1 MLTSDWPQFGIF
13 ARNLRA
19 ISGDNVDSIQL
30 LDEGGCPTD
39 PVIFSGL
46 EKVAGSND
54 LQGTFEAFKFSDSS
68 VVRFQV
74 GVYGYVLIYLS
85 IIHSVKYFLFLNL
98 NIFVAQV
105 SVQFCV
111 GECRPVS
118 CDNGKESFGRR
129 RRSAEA
135 GGDQL
140 TVTPRPLPDFSV
152 ATLPSMPGAGQ
163 PRASQLVYDD
173 RIGQEIIEGDSEL
186 SKEIYVESGTTVDKI
201 RDPYG
206 GLGEGRSIET
216 GGEMVCTT
224 MTVLVAA
231 SVGVV
236 LLQVI
241 NTRL

>member
-1 MLTSDWPQFGIF
+1 MPVLTSDWPQFGIF

-30 LDEGGCPTD
+30 LDEGGCPND

-46 EKVAGSND
+46 EKVGGSND

-74 GVYGYVLIYLS
+74 RVYNYVLICLS
-85 IIHSVKYFLFLNL
+85 INSVKY
-98 NIFVAQV
+98 FVAQV

-173 RIGQEIIEGDSEL
+173 RIGQEILEGDTDL
-186 SKEIYVESGTTVDKI
+186 SKEIYVESGTTVDQV
-201 RDPYG
+201 RDPG
-206 GLGEGRSIET
+206 DLG
-216 GGEMVCTT
+216 
-224 MTVLVAA
+224 
-231 SVGVV
+231 
-236 LLQVI
+236 
-241 NTRL
+241 TRVDAGQISGS

>member
-74 GVYGYVLIYLS
+74 GVYGYVLICLS
-85 IIHSVKYFLFLNL
+85 IHSVKYFLFLNL

-135 GGDQL
+135 GGE
-140 TVTPRPLPDFSV
+140 TSVTPRPLPDFSV

-173 RIGQEIIEGDSEL
+173 RIGQEIIEGDTDL
-186 SKEIYVESGTTVDKI
+186 SKEIYVESGTTVDQV
-201 RDPYG
+201 RDPG
-206 GLGEGRSIET
+206 DLG
-216 GGEMVCTT
+216 
-224 MTVLVAA
+224 
-231 SVGVV
+231 
-236 LLQVI
+236 
-241 NTRL
+241 TRVDAGQKSGSKLN